1 MNIIKN
7 IFDFILPRECVVCFS
22 HLRDSKRDFICN
34 DCLNK
39 IEAVQYPYCKVCG
52 RPFIS
57 KETLEYSPEH
67 LCFKCREKRFYF
79 NSARAAGV
87 YSGILK
93 ELIHIYKFQKKRAL
107 GKLLSEIMIT
117 NLNNRFEKI
126 DFDTIIPVPLHKK
139 RLRERGFDQSL
150 LLGINIGK
158 QLEIPILTDN
168 LIRYR
173 DTKPQLEL
181 KVNERFKN
189 VRDAFKVIGKEKI
202 KDKNILL
209 IDDVFTTGATVN
221 ECSRI
226 LKKEGARK
234 VDVFVLSRT
243 C

>member
-1 MNIIKN
+1 MNLIKN
-7 IFDFILPRECVVCFS
+7 ILDFILPRECVVCFS
-22 HLRDSKRDFICN
+22 ILRDSQKDFICD
-34 DCLNK
+34 DCFNK
-39 IEAVQYPYCKVCG
+39 IEIVQYPYCKVCG

-57 KETLEYSPEH
+57 KEALAYSPEH
-67 LCFKCREKRFYF
+67 LCFQCREKRFHF

-107 GKLLSEIMIT
+107 GKLLSEIMIAH
-117 NLNNRFEKI
+117 LNNRFERI

-139 RLRERGFDQSL
+139 RLRVRGFDQSL

-158 QLEIPILTDN
+158 QIGVPVLADN
-168 LIRYR
+168 LTRYR
-173 DTKPQLEL
+173 HTKPQLEL

-189 VRDAFKVIGKEKI
+189 VRDAFRVIGKEKI

-234 VDVFVLSRT
+234 VDVFVLSMT